1 MKQLLVLN
9 VLALCLLLA
18 SCTREDLNETVFP
31 SSTNAPVTAPENS
44 VLLNYTNIPFPTM
57 LELQMARS
65 HTARYRNIEK
75 AKQDGYVDIGVVV
88 PQMGHHY
95 LNPNL
100 FDATFDPKK
109 PEILV
114 YQKDENENFELVAV
128 EYAIPLVLSTNA
140 PAGFYGNLDVWDH
153 NTNFQLWLLHAW
165 VWAYNPSGVFNP
177 TNPSVHTH

>member
-1 MKQLLVLN
+1 
-9 VLALCLLLA
+9 
-18 SCTREDLNETVFP
+18 
-31 SSTNAPVTAPENS
+31 
-44 VLLNYTNIPFPTM
+44 
-57 LELQMARS
+57 
-65 HTARYRNIEK
+65 
-75 AKQDGYVDIGVVV
+75 
-88 PQMGHHY
+88 MGHHY

-100 FDATFDPKK
+100 LDATFDPKK